1 MKRICAVAIML
12 MIVMTG
18 AFSAS
23 AYSNEMAELAEML
36 DQSIDDDGTSV
47 TYDGDN
53 IIVSFPA
60 SFFSDNEREMFA
72 GMDSLQPL
80 APELKKYIV
89 ESTGAETIAMLGTIF
104 MQFDTDLVVR
114 LDTGG
119 VTKDIVITGAQLL
132 DSDF

>member
-1 MKRICAVAIML
+1 ML
-12 MIVMTG
+12 MIVITG

>member
-1 MKRICAVAIML
+1 ML